1 MITDSYGRIIEATEE
16 EMFGAYL
23 NNHWDDVMSFTD
35 FLDKVSV
42 NGTKIIKEGEGQSR
56 RMSKETP
63 ITEQIRKLTEEM
75 CDKYCKYPAL
85 YESEFKDVDEAMCRM
100 TDEVCEKCP
109 LMKL

>member
-1 MITDSYGRIIEATEE
+1 MIKDGYGRIISATEE

-23 NNHWDDVMSFTD
+23 NNHWDDVMSFTE

-42 NGTKIIKEGEGQSR
+42 NGTKIIKEGEGHRQ
-56 RMSKETP
+56 MNKET

-100 TDEVCEKCP
+100 TDEVCDKCP